1 MVTENVGTVVQ
12 IIGPVIDIRFER
24 GKLPSIYNA
33 IKINSEGIDIV
44 AEVMQYTGN
53 DTVRC
58 VSMNSTDGLKRGM
71 KAVDTG
77 EPIKVPVGKEVLGRV
92 FNVLGE
98 PIDGKGDVKATT
110 YLPIHREAPGLDEQ
124 KPVTEILETGI
135 KVIDLLAPYAKGGK

>member
-77 EPIKVPVGKEVLGRV
+77 EPIKVPVGS
-92 FNVLGE
+92 F
-98 PIDGKGDVKATT
+98 GKSV
-110 YLPIHREAPGLDEQ
+110 
-124 KPVTEILETGI
+124 
-135 KVIDLLAPYAKGGK
+135 